1 MVQKSLQIHKWR
13 DGDDDDVGD
22 DDDDDDGDDDDGE
35 DHADHANHADHDK
48 NLSQIHKWREGR
60 TDEGER
66 PRTYDKFYQ
75 VFFIFNFTRFFNF
88 TRVGLVFTRF
98 AQNCRKYMH
107 AFELISY
114 IEPS

>member
-1 MVQKSLQIHKWR
+1 MEMTVVQKSLQIHKWR

-22 DDDDDDGDDDDGE
+22 DDDGE
-35 DHADHANHADHDK
+35 DHADHDN

-75 VFFIFNFTRFFNF
+75 VCFFF
-88 TRVGLVFTRF
+88 
-98 AQNCRKYMH
+98 
-107 AFELISY
+107 
-114 IEPS
+114 